1 MRAVGS
7 GNGGC
12 ADEFREPT
20 EERRMTM
27 ETIKTKWNNRAVV
40 AWSGNPHDDGCLLH
54 IDGKD
59 IEGLFGIDGYYADD
73 ESPGVAARPLFG
85 CDGMPKGIS
94 IWEGEINDQGENPNE
109 TGFIVTGAYRRP
121 SLEEI
126 SKIVEGKSPWAR
138 FLSEDIFSELQDR
151 LTLSSFVRKGLDVE
165 QAGLAVVAARDVV
178 EQMESTFIVRL

>member
-40 AWSGNPHDDGCLLH
+40 AWSGNPHD
-54 IDGKD
+54 
-59 IEGLFGIDGYYADD
+59 DGYYADD